1 MGSRTSDTLR
11 EIEAIRSGLD
21 AKLTELERR
30 LPPVAKFGKQTAGI
44 LAGTGGGALL
54 FAMRRSAKRRKGRDK
69 VAAIAPSVTVKVFSG
84 AAAPAALGVAAIWAA
99 VRLYEMRSKSE
110 SNGGSRPA
118 VVRSLPS
125 ERRA

>member
-11 EIEAIRSGLD
+11 EIESIRAGLD
-21 AKLTELERR
+21 AKLTELEGR
-30 LPPVAKFGKQTAGI
+30 LPPTAKFGKQAVGI

-54 FAMRRSAKRRKGRDK
+54 FALRRSSKKRRSRGSA
-69 VAAIAPSVTVKVFSG
+69 VAPSVTVKVFSG

-99 VRLYEMRSKSE
+99 VRLYEMRTRSQG
-110 SNGGSRPA
+110 NGVSRPA